1 MTPRLALRRFGS
13 LAVRTP
19 LALPGQ
25 RIGIMGGSF
34 NPPHAGHL
42 AVSETAL
49 RRLDLDRLWWVVT
62 PGNPLKSKDGLPPLA
77 RRIAA
82 CRALLSDPRIEVTGF
97 EADLGSPYTAETL
110 AFLKSRFPRT
120 HLVWVMGADNLAS
133 FDRWQDWR
141 RIAALMPIAVV
152 DRPYWRLPALASP
165 AAHALGRYRIPESAA
180 ASLPRRRAPAW
191 TYLGTRLSDLSSSQI
206 RGKVRAW
213 AILRA
218 SLTSL
223 RTAVLGVLMTA
234 GRKRIFH
241 IASKRLGHHAAK

>member
-77 RRIAA
+77 SRIAA

-97 EADLGSPYTAETL
+97 EADLGSPYTAATL

-152 DRPYWRLPALASP
+152 DRPQWRLRRVSLAGSTCTCAISHP
-165 AAHALGRYRIPESAA
+165 GKRCSIAFTSAHA
-180 ASLPRRRAPAW
+180 
-191 TYLGTRLSDLSSSQI
+191 RLDLS
-206 RGKVRAW
+206 R
-213 AILRA
+213 
-218 SLTSL
+218 
-223 RTAVLGVLMTA
+223 
-234 GRKRIFH
+234 
-241 IASKRLGHHAAK
+241 HAAK